1 MKNIHHHSDQAL
13 LHTVL
18 GKLIGLL
25 LLLLV
30 STIMLMVILSIT
42 NNEEYEQ
49 KLGLLN
55 NFLVVECGSFILLLL
70 SAFSRGILK

>member
-1 MKNIHHHSDQAL
+1 MKNLHHHSGPAL

-25 LLLLV
+25 LLLLI
-30 STIMLMVILSIT
+30 STILLMVILSIT
-42 NNEEYEQ
+42 NNQQYEQ

-70 SAFSRGILK
+70 SAFFRGVLK